1 MDTTCFNARKK
12 EYKSLI
18 CAIATDEKV
27 KLRIV
32 VPRSMGCSCA
42 KLAVCKD
49 GETTVYYNMFWAG
62 MCGNDHEYWQLHFYA
77 TTSGLYFYHF
87 ELETPWG
94 KTYIKNSGN
103 GIGDFNAACGEFQ
116 QTVYDK
122 SFKTP
127 GFLKGGIIY
136 QIFPDRFYCS
146 GTEKKA
152 VPQGRVMR
160 KWGEEPYWNQEQ
172 FGSVWN
178 NDYFGG
184 DLKGI
189 EQKLPYIKSLGV
201 SCIYLNP
208 VLPPIQIIDM
218 ILRIMKNRFAARHG
232 AGF

>member
-1 MDTTCFNARKK
+1 M
-12 EYKSLI
+12 
-18 CAIATDEKV
+18 
-27 KLRIV
+27 
-32 VPRSMGCSCA
+32 
-42 KLAVCKD
+42 
-49 GETTVYYNMFWAG
+49 
-62 MCGNDHEYWQLHFYA
+62 
-77 TTSGLYFYHF
+77 
-87 ELETPWG
+87 
-94 KTYIKNSGN
+94 
-103 GIGDFNAACGEFQ
+103 
-116 QTVYDK
+116 
-122 SFKTP
+122 
-127 GFLKGGIIY
+127 KGGIIY